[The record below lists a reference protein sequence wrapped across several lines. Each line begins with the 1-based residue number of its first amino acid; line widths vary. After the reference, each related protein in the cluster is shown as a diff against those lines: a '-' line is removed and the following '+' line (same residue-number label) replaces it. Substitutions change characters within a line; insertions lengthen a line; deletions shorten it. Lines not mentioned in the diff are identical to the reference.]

1 MIEDGFEYAKMTMT
15 MKVMRM
21 RVTMPMMMMMMR
33 MMMRM
38 APPGRQIWSRLM
50 EVFAAMQ
57 PGSDPFTP
65 LVDNRHTQHHGCG
78 GEVIVKRP
86 NPCFDAKV
94 LIDLST
100 CV

>member
-1 MIEDGFEYAKMTMT
+1 MIEDGFECAKMTMT

-21 RVTMPMMMMMMR
+21 TIMMKVMR
-33 MMMRM
+33 MRM

-65 LVDNRHTQHHGCG
+65 PVDHRHTQHHGCL
-78 GEVIVKRP
+78 VVVK
-86 NPCFDAKV
+86 
-94 LIDLST
+94 
-100 CV
+100 

>member
-1 MIEDGFEYAKMTMT
+1 MGRYLICMIEDGFEYAKMTMT

-21 RVTMPMMMMMMR
+21 TIMMKVMR
-33 MMMRM
+33 MRM

-65 LVDNRHTQHHGCG
+65 PVDHRHTHSHGCG
-78 GEVIVKRP
+78 GQVIP
-86 NPCFDAKV
+86 NPNRSS
-94 LIDLST
+94 L
-100 CV
+100 

>member
-1 MIEDGFEYAKMTMT
+1 MGRYLICMIEDGFEYAKVTMT
-15 MKVMRM
+15 
-21 RVTMPMMMMMMR
+21 MMMMMM

-65 LVDNRHTQHHGCG
+65 LVDHRHTQHHGCG

>member
-1 MIEDGFEYAKMTMT
+1 MIEDGFEHAKMTMT
-15 MKVMRM
+15 MKVIRI
-21 RVTMPMMMMMMR
+21 RVTMSKMM

-38 APPGRQIWSRLM
+38 APPERQIWSRLM

-65 LVDNRHTQHHGCG
+65 LVDHRHTQHHGCG

>member
-1 MIEDGFEYAKMTMT
+1 MIEDGFEYAKMAMT
-15 MKVMRM
+15 LKVMRMTIIMKVMR
-21 RVTMPMMMMMMR
+21 
-33 MMMRM
+33 MRM

-65 LVDNRHTQHHGCG
+65 LVDHRHTQHHGC

>member
-1 MIEDGFEYAKMTMT
+1 MGRYLICMIEDGFEYAKMTMT
-15 MKVMRM
+15 MKVMRV
-21 RVTMPMMMMMMR
+21 RVTMTMMM

-65 LVDNRHTQHHGCG
+65 LVDHRHTHSRGCG
-78 GEVIVKRP
+78 GQVIP
-86 NPCFDAKV
+86 NPNRSS
-94 LIDLST
+94 L
-100 CV
+100 

>member
-1 MIEDGFEYAKMTMT
+1 MGRYLICMIEDGFEYAKMTMT
-15 MKVMRM
+15 MKVMRV
-21 RVTMPMMMMMMR
+21 RVTMTMMM

-65 LVDNRHTQHHGCG
+65 PVDHRHTHSHGRGGCG
-78 GEVIVKRP
+78 SPIPVGRHYSDME
-86 NPCFDAKV
+86 
-94 LIDLST
+94 
-100 CV
+100 